1 MSNVEARLKGYLST
15 ICAVH
20 YDLEMVEL
28 FETWTLK
35 DVGKSLRKKFYN
47 VMGFWTVMG

>member
-35 DVGKSLRKKFYN
+35 DVGKKFEKGILQRYLAHRK
-47 VMGFWTVMG
+47 V